1 MMENMKN
8 VWRQCVGIVLSNK
21 VQRLPDIT
29 HDVLSRNPSETGIFG
44 MNNQSS
50 WIGGDVSQDE

>member
-1 MMENMKN
+1 MKN
-8 VWRQCVGIVLSNK
+8 VWHQFVGIVLSNK

-29 HDVLSRNPSETGIFG
+29 DDVLSRNQSETEIFG
-44 MNNQSS
+44 TNNQSS